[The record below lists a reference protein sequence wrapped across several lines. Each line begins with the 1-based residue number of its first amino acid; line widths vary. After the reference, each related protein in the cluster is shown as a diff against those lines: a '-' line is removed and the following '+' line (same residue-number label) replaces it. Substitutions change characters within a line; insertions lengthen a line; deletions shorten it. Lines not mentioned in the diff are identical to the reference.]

1 MPEAAKNF
9 HLAPSRRLLTLA
21 ILLSIA
27 VFCTTAWAR
36 PNKVEKPGS
45 TPPVLRWDET
55 HPGCTFTIGED
66 GKYRYGVWS
75 GDLAVILAVD
85 AREVQIVSHRI
96 EPIFGVFLT
105 VRYRGDS
112 FVDLSADAITLQF
125 VKHFKVVEKSLDP
138 DDYTQKI
145 QADADLIDDEGR
157 RTITKRPQEKPAIEA
172 RLQKYQKSVSELIEF
187 LGKNGLHP
195 AHLDRGNPEAS
206 GWVFFNTNTK
216 WIGRLKAE
224 EEFLLRLPLDGK
236 IIEFPFKLPPKA
248 GELLLRKRE

>member
-1 MPEAAKNF
+1 MP
-9 HLAPSRRLLTLA
+9 PSRRLLTLA
-21 ILLSIA
+21 ILLTIA
-27 VFCTTAWAR
+27 VFCTTAWAK
-36 PNKVEKPGS
+36 PDKVEKTGS
-45 TPPVLRWDET
+45 APPVLRWDET

-75 GDLAVILAVD
+75 GDFAVILAVD

-105 VRYRGDS
+105 VRYRGGS
-112 FVDLSADAITLQF
+112 FVDLSPDAITLQF

-187 LGKNGLHP
+187 LGKNGLHQ

-224 EEFLLRLPLDGK
+224 EEFVLRLPLDGK

>member
-1 MPEAAKNF
+1 MP
-9 HLAPSRRLLTLA
+9 PSRRLLTLA
-21 ILLSIA
+21 ILLTIT
-27 VFCTTAWAR
+27 VFCSSAWAK
-36 PNKVEKPGS
+36 PDKVEKTGS
-45 TPPVLRWDET
+45 APPVLRWDET

-66 GKYRYGVWS
+66 GKYRYGVWA

-85 AREVQIVSHRI
+85 AREVQIVRHRI

-105 VRYRGDS
+105 VRYRGGS
-112 FVDLSADAITLQF
+112 FVDLSPDAITLQF

-224 EEFLLRLPLDGK
+224 EEFVLRLPLDGK